1 MKTLI
6 EKNKELSG
14 QSNVL
19 SLIHTDSGMRY
30 GVCNTVIG
38 EREYREE
45 ELDIE
50 VPPTVAEEIRKTAVL
65 SEEGNM
71 RILQDD
77 ATVSEALSDFIA
89 ACWREVR
96 YQDSHIF

>member
-19 SLIHTDSGMRY
+19 FLIHTDGGMRY
-30 GVCNTVIG
+30 GVRNTVD
-38 EREYREE
+38 REYREE

-50 VPPTVAEEIRKTAVL
+50 IPPAVAEEICKIAMLT
-65 SEEGNM
+65 EEGSM
-71 RILQDD
+71 RILKDEI
-77 ATVSEALSDFIA
+77 TVSEELSDFIA
-89 ACWREVR
+89 ACWREIR

>member
-19 SLIHTDSGMRY
+19 FLIHTDGGMRY
-30 GVCNTVIG
+30 GVRNTVD
-38 EREYREE
+38 REYREE

-50 VPPTVAEEIRKTAVL
+50 IPPAVAEEIRKISVP
-65 SEEGNM
+65 SEEGKM
-71 RILQDD
+71 CIVQDES
-77 ATVSEALSDFIA
+77 TVSEALSDFIA

>member
-14 QSNVL
+14 QSNIL
-19 SLIHTDSGMRY
+19 SLIYTDSGMRY
-30 GVCNTVIG
+30 GVRKTAVG
-38 EREYREE
+38 DQEYREE

-50 VPPTVAEEIRKTAVL
+50 IPPAVAEEIRKISIP
-65 SEEGNM
+65 SEEGKM
-71 RILQDD
+71 CIVQDES
-77 ATVSEALSDFIA
+77 TVSEALSDFIA